1 MAKKI
6 GESNK
11 RFLTIKFHENLK
23 KQEEYIRKER
33 NHISFTRESG
43 NAIKQLVKSLRSG
56 NMEVKRFREFLH
68 AKAYIFSNIPSSSSS
83 SSNAVI
89 AGSSNLTGSGL
100 ASNLELNLGRF
111 N

>member
-1 MAKKI
+1 MKK
-6 GESNK
+6 
-11 RFLTIKFHENLK
+11 
-23 KQEEYIRKER
+23 
-33 NHISFTRESG
+33 
-43 NAIKQLVKSLRSG
+43 
-56 NMEVKRFREFLH
+56 FLH

-111 N
+111 NPETFEKAQKWFDELWDKAKPFDLASFFEEIL

>member
-1 MAKKI
+1 MKNGKKI

-11 RFLTIKFHENLK
+11 RFLTIKFRENLK

-56 NMEVKRFREFLH
+56 NMEVKRFEENFLH
-68 AKAYIFSNIPSSSSS
+68 AKAYIFLISPVLIKQ
-83 SSNAVI
+83 
-89 AGSSNLTGSGL
+89 
-100 ASNLELNLGRF
+100 F
-111 N
+111 